1 MAGAPPGQRAPK
13 SPTSLLCIDDQ
24 AEYLPVRKAFLE
36 SHGYRVLIAS
46 SGREGLQCL
55 GKHRIDAVVL
65 DYRMPE
71 MDGGEVAREIRRSW
85 PNLPI
90 ILLTGFP
97 LDIPPAVRSM
107 LNAVV
112 LKGQSPLL
120 LLQAIEATLREIV
133 LEPRTATVSKDSI
146 ELMKKRIHH
155 MKEATAERRKR
166 IGRR

>member
-1 MAGAPPGQRAPK
+1 
-13 SPTSLLCIDDQ
+13 
-24 AEYLPVRKAFLE
+24 VRKAFLE
-36 SHGYRVLIAS
+36 SHGYGVLIAS
-46 SGREGLQCL
+46 SGREGLEFL
-55 GKHRIDAVVL
+55 GKHKVDAVVL

-71 MDGGEVAREIRRSW
+71 MDGGEVAREIRRTR
-85 PNLPI
+85 PQLPI

-97 LDIPPAVRSM
+97 QDIPPAVRSL

-112 LKGQSPLL
+112 LKGQSPLS

-133 LEPRTATVSKDSI
+133 LEPRTETVSKDSI

-155 MKEATAERRKR
+155 IRQATSEHRKR